1 MPTPR
6 ALALAQSEGFDL
18 MEIAPN
24 AQPPVAKIGD
34 YGKYRFD
41 EQQKLKEAKK
51 KQKAVIWKEI
61 RMAPKIDEHD
71 IETKMKAAARFL
83 DEGDKLKI
91 TVRFRGRELA
101 HPDRGRALLLSMGE
115 RLKEHGVIERM
126 PLLEGRQ
133 MIMVMNPVRPVQ
145 TQNPPRAAGAPPQ
158 TPPQQPGGGTPVP
171 RPAPRPTPVA
181 PATGASAPRPSS
193 PASAPATAA
202 RPTPASSGPAPM
214 SRPTQAS
221 SGPAPAPRPTAPT
234 SPPATAAPRPPAR
247 TRPA

>member
-1 MPTPR
+1 
-6 ALALAQSEGFDL
+6 

-83 DEGDKLKI
+83 DEGDTLKI
-91 TVRFRGRELA
+91 TVRFRGRDLA

-115 RLKEHGVIERM
+115 RLKEHGVVERM

-133 MIMVMNPVRPVQ
+133 MIMVMNPVPPVQ
-145 TQNPPRAAGAPPQ
+145 TQNAPRAAGAPPQ
-158 TPPQQPGGGTPVP
+158 TPPPQPGGGTPAPRPAPVAPATVP
-171 RPAPRPTPVA
+171 RPAPAA
-181 PATGASAPRPSS
+181 PS
-193 PASAPATAA
+193 
-202 RPTPASSGPAPM
+202 
-214 SRPTQAS
+214 
-221 SGPAPAPRPTAPT
+221 
-234 SPPATAAPRPPAR
+234 AAPRPAPTAPSVAPRPAAAPTSAAAPAR
-247 TRPA
+247 P